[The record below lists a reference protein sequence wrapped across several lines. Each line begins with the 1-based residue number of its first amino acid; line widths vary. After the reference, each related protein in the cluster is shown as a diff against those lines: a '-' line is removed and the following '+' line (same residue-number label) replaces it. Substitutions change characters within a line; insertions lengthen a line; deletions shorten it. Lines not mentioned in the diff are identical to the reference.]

1 MIGRPRTTRLTG
13 QPRRTRRA
21 RRLSPVGLGSPG
33 SLGSLVYLER
43 FFRNALMGEGNKLQ
57 SRYLLVGGWQGETTH
72 ASSANTPTS
81 RPVATPTSKIF
92 RRPLWKRNDE
102 PESLVPLSR
111 EQVREQVAN
120 VRMEVMG

>member
-1 MIGRPRTTRLTG
+1 MSMNERTG
-13 QPRRTRRA
+13 QP
-21 RRLSPVGLGSPG
+21 
-33 SLGSLVYLER
+33 
-43 FFRNALMGEGNKLQ
+43 
-57 SRYLLVGGWQGETTH
+57 GGWHGAITP

-92 RRPLWKRNDE
+92 RGPFWKRNDE

>member
-43 FFRNALMGEGNKLQ
+43 FVSNALVGERNKLQ
-57 SRYLLVGGWQGETTH
+57 GRYLLAGVWHEATTP

-92 RRPLWKRNDE
+92 RGPLWKRNDE

-120 VRMEVMG
+120 VQMEAQ